1 MDELLTS
8 DEVMGELKISRS
20 TLGRLLAAG
29 QIKAQRIAENGAL
42 RFKRADVGADR
53 CSSIR
58 RCDWVLVIIKARRR
72 THAWMGPAPLHPIA
86 QFRWK
91 VDTCC

>member
-8 DEVMGELKISRS
+8 DEVMEELKISRS

-42 RFKRADVGADR
+42 RFKRADVQA
-53 CSSIR
+53 
-58 RCDWVLVIIKARRR
+58 VLVPRGVSAGPTLGSRPNREQLMARGMGGYIK
-72 THAWMGPAPLHPIA
+72 HG
-86 QFRWK
+86 
-91 VDTCC
+91 